1 MNKILIILGVLTGN
15 ISAIPVMSSPTQ
27 TNDKEPVSI
36 EKIQEQQTSAQPL
49 SEEHNYYKQERDAHK
64 NDGGTVYLET
74 AQKLNEKLLLDAVR
88 NKDANRIQE
97 YLKYDPRPCHEIVL
111 QAYMIAKEEGHAP
124 LAKYLKE
131 QLGQYPLQTLLPAE
145 AEIEIGKEL
154 IVSKKVSTSA
164 KAEKIAAEI
173 VKAYPGK
180 TIKREEIPTLIN
192 NYFSKL
198 SLFQKIKL
206 K

>member
-1 MNKILIILGVLTGN
+1 M
-15 ISAIPVMSSPTQ
+15 
-27 TNDKEPVSI
+27 
-36 EKIQEQQTSAQPL
+36 
-49 SEEHNYYKQERDAHK
+49 
-64 NDGGTVYLET
+64 
-74 AQKLNEKLLLDAVR
+74 NEKLLLDAVR

-111 QAYMIAKEEGHAP
+111 QAYMIAKEEEHAP

-206 K
+206 NLKQSQN

>member
-36 EKIQEQQTSAQPL
+36 EKLQEQQTSAQPL

-111 QAYMIAKEEGHAP
+111 QAYMIAKEEEHAP

-145 AEIEIGKEL
+145 AEIEIGKQL

>member
-1 MNKILIILGVLTGN
+1 MNKILIILTVFIGN
-15 ISAIPVMSSPTQ
+15 IAALPVMSTLTQ
-27 TNDKEPVSI
+27 SNNKEPISI
-36 EKIQEQQTSAQPL
+36 EKFQEQETSTQPL

-74 AQKLNEKLLLDAVR
+74 AQKLNEKLLLDTVR

-111 QAYMIAKEEGHAP
+111 QAYMIAKEEEHAP